1 MHPITIRI
9 EALMRAQD
17 LSVLRLAE
25 DSSIPRM
32 TLTRRL
38 AMPETFKVSE
48 LARIAGAL
56 GVSMDELIGAAA

>member
-1 MHPITIRI
+1 
-9 EALMRAQD
+9 
-17 LSVLRLAE
+17 
-25 DSSIPRM
+25 M

-56 GVSMDELIGAAA
+56 GVSLDELIGAAA